1 LEKRAVVS
9 FRGGNVVKKIECVI
23 FDLDGTLLDSRECS
37 IKATKAAF
45 TEMGLKV
52 PSEVVIEHY
61 MGIPIEESFFK
72 MSEQPLDQE
81 TATELI
87 RVFRTYY
94 QTYEESTLNVFP
106 EIPHVLEILMKRKVP
121 CFVVS
126 SKKTAVVKRNLAAQN
141 LVAFFEEIIGSDTVS
156 HYKPHPEG
164 INKVVTQYQFDPTRT
179 IMVGDAIFDIQ
190 MGKAAGV
197 KTIAVTWGSH
207 DAKKLSADKPDALAE
222 APQDI
227 LDYIYA

>member
-87 RVFRTYY
+87 RIFRTYY

-141 LVAFFEEIIGSDTVS
+141 LVAFFEEIIGSDAVS

>member
-1 LEKRAVVS
+1 MKQV
-9 FRGGNVVKKIECVI
+9 ECVL
-23 FDLDGTLLDSRECS
+23 FDLDGTLLDSKECS
-37 IKATKAAF
+37 VKATKAAF
-45 TEMGLKV
+45 KEMGLKV

-87 RVFRTYY
+87 RIFRAYY
-94 QTYEESTLNVFP
+94 QTYEESTLKVFP
-106 EIPHVLEILMKRKVP
+106 EIPHVLEILNKRKVP

-126 SKKTAVVKRNLAAQN
+126 SKKTAVVKRNLAAQD
-141 LVAFFEEIIGSDTVS
+141 LVAFFEEIIDSDAVT

-164 INKVVTQYQFDPTRT
+164 INKVVAHYQFDPTKT
-179 IMVGDAIFDIQ
+179 IMIGDAIFDIQ

-207 DAKKLSADKPDALAE
+207 DPKKLSEENPDALVD
-222 APQDI
+222 APREI
-227 LDYIYA
+227 LDFLYA

>member
-1 LEKRAVVS
+1 M
-9 FRGGNVVKKIECVI
+9 KKIECVI

-141 LVAFFEEIIGSDTVS
+141 LVAFFEEIIGSDAVS

-164 INKVVTQYQFDPTRT
+164 ITKVVTQYQFDPTRT

>member
-1 LEKRAVVS
+1 
-9 FRGGNVVKKIECVI
+9 VKQVECVI
-23 FDLDGTLLDSRECS
+23 FDLDGTLLDSKECS
-37 IKATKAAF
+37 AKATKAAF
-45 TEMGLKV
+45 KEMGLKV

-87 RVFRTYY
+87 RIFRAYY
-94 QTYEESTLNVFP
+94 QTYEESTLKVFP
-106 EIPHVLEILMKRKVP
+106 EIPHVLEILNKRKVP

-126 SKKTAVVKRNLAAQN
+126 SKKTAVVKRNLAAQD
-141 LVAFFEEIIGSDTVS
+141 LVAFFEEIIGSDAVT

-164 INKVVTQYQFDPTRT
+164 INKVVAHYQFDPTKT
-179 IMVGDAIFDIQ
+179 IMIGDAIFDIQ

-207 DAKKLSADKPDALAE
+207 DPKKLSEENPDALVD
-222 APQDI
+222 APREI
-227 LDYIYA
+227 LDFLYA

>member
-1 LEKRAVVS
+1 MKQV
-9 FRGGNVVKKIECVI
+9 ECVL
-23 FDLDGTLLDSRECS
+23 FDLDGTLLDSKECS
-37 IKATKAAF
+37 VKATKAAF
-45 TEMGLKV
+45 KEMGLKV

-87 RVFRTYY
+87 RIFRAYY
-94 QTYEESTLNVFP
+94 QTYEESTLKVFP
-106 EIPHVLEILMKRKVP
+106 EIPHVLEILNKRKVP

-126 SKKTAVVKRNLAAQN
+126 SKKTAVVKRNLVAQD
-141 LVAFFEEIIGSDTVS
+141 LVAFFEEIIGSDAVT

-164 INKVVTQYQFDPTRT
+164 INKVVAHYQFDPTKT
-179 IMVGDAIFDIQ
+179 IMIGDAIFDIQ

-207 DAKKLSADKPDALAE
+207 DPKKLSEENPDALVD
-222 APQDI
+222 APREI
-227 LDYIYA
+227 LDFLYA

>member
-1 LEKRAVVS
+1 M
-9 FRGGNVVKKIECVI
+9 KKIECVI

-87 RVFRTYY
+87 RIFRTYY

-126 SKKTAVVKRNLAAQN
+126 SKKTAVVKRNLAAQS
-141 LVAFFEEIIGSDTVS
+141 LVAFFEEIIGSDAVS

-164 INKVVTQYQFDPTRT
+164 IDKVVTHYQFDPTRT

-207 DAKKLSADKPDALAE
+207 DAKKLSAEKPDALAE

-227 LDYIYA
+227 LDYMYT

>member
-1 LEKRAVVS
+1 M
-9 FRGGNVVKKIECVI
+9 KKIECVI

-87 RVFRTYY
+87 RIFRTYY

-141 LVAFFEEIIGSDTVS
+141 LVAFFEEIIGSDAVS
-156 HYKPHPEG
+156 HYKPHSEG

-207 DAKKLSADKPDALAE
+207 DAKKLSAEKPDALAE

>member
-1 LEKRAVVS
+1 MKQV
-9 FRGGNVVKKIECVI
+9 ECVL
-23 FDLDGTLLDSRECS
+23 FDLDGTLLDSKECS
-37 IKATKAAF
+37 VKATKAAF
-45 TEMGLKV
+45 KEMGLKV

-81 TATELI
+81 TAAELI
-87 RVFRTYY
+87 RIFRAYY
-94 QTYEESTLNVFP
+94 QTYEESTLKVFS
-106 EIPHVLEILMKRKVP
+106 EIPHVLEILNKRKVP

-126 SKKTAVVKRNLAAQN
+126 SKKTAVVNRNLAAQD
-141 LVAFFEEIIGSDTVS
+141 LVAFFEEIIGSDAVT

-164 INKVVTQYQFDPTRT
+164 INKVVAHYQFDPTKT
-179 IMVGDAIFDIQ
+179 IMIGDAIFDIQ

-207 DAKKLSADKPDALAE
+207 DPKKLSEENPDALVD
-222 APQDI
+222 APREI
-227 LDYIYA
+227 LDFLYA

>member
-1 LEKRAVVS
+1 MEKRAVVS

-141 LVAFFEEIIGSDTVS
+141 LVAFFEEIIGSDAVS

-207 DAKKLSADKPDALAE
+207 DAKKLSAEKPDALAE

>member
-1 LEKRAVVS
+1 M
-9 FRGGNVVKKIECVI
+9 KKIECVI
-23 FDLDGTLLDSRECS
+23 FDLDGTLLDSRECK

-87 RVFRTYY
+87 RIFRTYY

-126 SKKTAVVKRNLAAQN
+126 SKKTAVVKRNLAAQS
-141 LVAFFEEIIGSDTVS
+141 LVAFFEEIIGSDAVS

-164 INKVVTQYQFDPTRT
+164 IDKVVTHYQFDPTRT

-197 KTIAVTWGSH
+197 KTIAVTWGDH
-207 DAKKLSADKPDALAE
+207 DAKKLSAEKPDALAE

>member
-1 LEKRAVVS
+1 MKQV
-9 FRGGNVVKKIECVI
+9 ECVI
-23 FDLDGTLLDSRECS
+23 FDLDGTLLDSKECS
-37 IKATKAAF
+37 VKATKAAF
-45 TEMGLKV
+45 KEMGLKV

-81 TATELI
+81 TAAELI
-87 RVFRTYY
+87 RIFRAYY
-94 QTYEESTLNVFP
+94 QTYESSTLKVFP
-106 EIPHVLEILMKRKVP
+106 EIPHVLEILNKRKVP

-126 SKKTAVVKRNLAAQN
+126 SKKTAVVKRNLAAQD
-141 LVAFFEEIIGSDTVS
+141 LVAFFEEIIGSDAVT

-164 INKVVTQYQFDPTRT
+164 INKVVAHYQFDPTKT

-207 DAKKLSADKPDALAE
+207 DPKKLSEENPDALVD
-222 APQDI
+222 APREI
-227 LDYIYA
+227 LDFLYA

>member
-1 LEKRAVVS
+1 M
-9 FRGGNVVKKIECVI
+9 KKIECVI

-61 MGIPIEESFFK
+61 MGIPLEESFFK

-87 RVFRTYY
+87 RIFRTYY

-126 SKKTAVVKRNLAAQN
+126 SKKTAVVKRNLAAQS
-141 LVAFFEEIIGSDTVS
+141 LVAFFEEIIGSDAVS

-164 INKVVTQYQFDPTRT
+164 IDKVVTHYQFDPTRT

-207 DAKKLSADKPDALAE
+207 DAKKLSAEKPDALAE

>member
-1 LEKRAVVS
+1 M
-9 FRGGNVVKKIECVI
+9 KKIECVI
-23 FDLDGTLLDSRECS
+23 FDLDGTLLDSKECS
-37 IKATKAAF
+37 VKATKAAF

-81 TATELI
+81 IAAELI
-87 RVFRTYY
+87 RIFRAYY
-94 QTYEESTLNVFP
+94 QIYEESTLKVFP
-106 EIPHVLEILMKRKVP
+106 EIPHVLEILNKRKVP

-126 SKKTAVVKRNLAAQN
+126 SKKTAVVKRNLAAQD
-141 LVAFFEEIIGSDTVS
+141 LADFFEEIIGSDTVS

-164 INKVVTQYQFDPTRT
+164 INQLVTQYQVDPTKT
-179 IMVGDAIFDIQ
+179 IMVGDAIFDVQ

-207 DAKKLSADKPDALAE
+207 NAKKLSAEKPDALAE
-222 APQDI
+222 TPQEI

>member
-1 LEKRAVVS
+1 MEKRAVVS

-141 LVAFFEEIIGSDTVS
+141 LVAFFEEIIGSDAVS

-164 INKVVTQYQFDPTRT
+164 INKVVTQYQFDPSRT

-207 DAKKLSADKPDALAE
+207 DAKKLSAEKPDALAE

>member
-1 LEKRAVVS
+1 M
-9 FRGGNVVKKIECVI
+9 KKIECVI

-87 RVFRTYY
+87 RIFRTYY

-126 SKKTAVVKRNLAAQN
+126 SKKTAVVKRNLAAQS
-141 LVAFFEEIIGSDTVS
+141 LVAFFEEIIGSDAVS

-164 INKVVTQYQFDPTRT
+164 IDKVVTHYQFDPTRT

-207 DAKKLSADKPDALAE
+207 DAKKLSAEKPDALAE
-222 APQDI
+222 VPQDI

>member
-1 LEKRAVVS
+1 M
-9 FRGGNVVKKIECVI
+9 KKIECVI

-87 RVFRTYY
+87 RIFRTYY

-126 SKKTAVVKRNLAAQN
+126 SKKTAVVKRNLAAQS
-141 LVAFFEEIIGSDTVS
+141 LVAFFEEIIGSDAVS

-164 INKVVTQYQFDPTRT
+164 IDKVVTHYQFDPTRT

-207 DAKKLSADKPDALAE
+207 DAKKLSAEKPDALAE

>member
-1 LEKRAVVS
+1 
-9 FRGGNVVKKIECVI
+9 VKQVECVI
-23 FDLDGTLLDSRECS
+23 FDLDGTLLDSKECS
-37 IKATKAAF
+37 VKATKAAF
-45 TEMGLKV
+45 KEMGLKV

-87 RVFRTYY
+87 RIFRAYY
-94 QTYEESTLNVFP
+94 QTYEESTLKVFQ
-106 EIPHVLEILMKRKVP
+106 EIPHVLEILNKRKVP

-126 SKKTAVVKRNLAAQN
+126 SKKTAVVKRNLAAQD
-141 LVAFFEEIIGSDTVS
+141 LVAFFEEIIGSDAVT

-164 INKVVTQYQFDPTRT
+164 INKVVAHYQFDPTKT
-179 IMVGDAIFDIQ
+179 IMIGDAIFDIQ

-207 DAKKLSADKPDALAE
+207 DPKKLSEENPDALVD
-222 APQDI
+222 APREI
-227 LDYIYA
+227 LDFLYA

>member
-1 LEKRAVVS
+1 M
-9 FRGGNVVKKIECVI
+9 KKIECVI

-141 LVAFFEEIIGSDTVS
+141 LVAFFEEIIGSDAVS

-222 APQDI
+222 ASQDI

>member
-1 LEKRAVVS
+1 M
-9 FRGGNVVKKIECVI
+9 KKIECVI

-87 RVFRTYY
+87 RIFRTYY

-141 LVAFFEEIIGSDTVS
+141 LVAFFEEIIGSDAVS

-207 DAKKLSADKPDALAE
+207 DAKKLSAEKPDALAE

>member
-1 LEKRAVVS
+1 M
-9 FRGGNVVKKIECVI
+9 KKIECVI

-141 LVAFFEEIIGSDTVS
+141 LVAFFEEILGSDAVS

-207 DAKKLSADKPDALAE
+207 DGKKLSAEKPDALAE

>member
-1 LEKRAVVS
+1 M
-9 FRGGNVVKKIECVI
+9 KKIECVI

-81 TATELI
+81 TATELF

-141 LVAFFEEIIGSDTVS
+141 LVAFFEEIIGSDAVS

>member
-1 LEKRAVVS
+1 MEKRAVVS

-87 RVFRTYY
+87 RIFRTYY

-126 SKKTAVVKRNLAAQN
+126 SKKTAVVKRNLAAQS
-141 LVAFFEEIIGSDTVS
+141 LVAFFEEIIGSDAVS

-164 INKVVTQYQFDPTRT
+164 IDKVVTHYQFDPTRT

-207 DAKKLSADKPDALAE
+207 DAKKLSAEKPDALAE

>member
-1 LEKRAVVS
+1 MKQV
-9 FRGGNVVKKIECVI
+9 ECVL
-23 FDLDGTLLDSRECS
+23 FDLDGTLLDSKECS
-37 IKATKAAF
+37 VKATKAAF
-45 TEMGLKV
+45 KEMGLKV

-81 TATELI
+81 TAAELI
-87 RVFRTYY
+87 RIFRAYY
-94 QTYEESTLNVFP
+94 QTYEESTLKVFP
-106 EIPHVLEILMKRKVP
+106 EISHVLEILNKRKVP

-126 SKKTAVVKRNLAAQN
+126 SKKTAVVKRNLVAQD
-141 LVAFFEEIIGSDTVS
+141 LVAFFEEIIGSDAVT

-164 INKVVTQYQFDPTRT
+164 INKVVAHYQFDPTKT
-179 IMVGDAIFDIQ
+179 IMIGDAIFDIQ

-207 DAKKLSADKPDALAE
+207 DPKKLSEENPDALVV
-222 APQDI
+222 APREI
-227 LDYIYA
+227 LDFLYA

>member
-1 LEKRAVVS
+1 MKQV
-9 FRGGNVVKKIECVI
+9 ECVI
-23 FDLDGTLLDSRECS
+23 FDLDGTLLDLKECS
-37 IKATKAAF
+37 VKATKAAF
-45 TEMGLKV
+45 KEMGLKV

-87 RVFRTYY
+87 RIFRAYY
-94 QTYEESTLNVFP
+94 QTYEERTLKVFP
-106 EIPHVLEILMKRKVP
+106 EIPHVLEILNKRKVP

-126 SKKTAVVKRNLAAQN
+126 SKKTAVVKRNLAAQD
-141 LVAFFEEIIGSDTVS
+141 LVAFFEEIIGSDAGT

-164 INKVVTQYQFDPTRT
+164 INKVVAHYQFDPTKT
-179 IMVGDAIFDIQ
+179 IMIGDAIFDIQ

-207 DAKKLSADKPDALAE
+207 DPKKLSEENPDALVD
-222 APQDI
+222 APREI
-227 LDYIYA
+227 LDFLYA

>member
-1 LEKRAVVS
+1 
-9 FRGGNVVKKIECVI
+9 VKQVECVL
-23 FDLDGTLLDSRECS
+23 FDLDGTLLDSKECS
-37 IKATKAAF
+37 VKATKAAF
-45 TEMGLKV
+45 KEMGLKV

-81 TATELI
+81 TAAELI
-87 RVFRTYY
+87 RIFRAYY
-94 QTYEESTLNVFP
+94 QTYEESTLKVFP
-106 EIPHVLEILMKRKVP
+106 VIPHVLEILNKRKVP

-126 SKKTAVVKRNLAAQN
+126 SKKTAVVKRNLAAQD
-141 LVAFFEEIIGSDTVS
+141 LVAFFEEIIGSDAVT

-164 INKVVTQYQFDPTRT
+164 INKVVSHYQFDPTKT
-179 IMVGDAIFDIQ
+179 IMIGDAIFDIQ

-207 DAKKLSADKPDALAE
+207 DPKKLSEENPDALVD
-222 APQDI
+222 APREI
-227 LDYIYA
+227 LDFLYA

>member
-1 LEKRAVVS
+1 M
-9 FRGGNVVKKIECVI
+9 KKIECVI

-61 MGIPIEESFFK
+61 MGIPIEKSFFK

-141 LVAFFEEIIGSDTVS
+141 LVAFFEEIIGSDAVS

>member
-1 LEKRAVVS
+1 
-9 FRGGNVVKKIECVI
+9 
-23 FDLDGTLLDSRECS
+23 
-37 IKATKAAF
+37 
-45 TEMGLKV
+45 
-52 PSEVVIEHY
+52 
-61 MGIPIEESFFK
+61 

-87 RVFRTYY
+87 RIFRAYY
-94 QTYEESTLNVFP
+94 QTYEESTLKVFP
-106 EIPHVLEILMKRKVP
+106 EIPHVLEILNKRKVP

-126 SKKTAVVKRNLAAQN
+126 SKKTAVVKRNLAAQD
-141 LVAFFEEIIGSDTVS
+141 LVAFFEEIIGSDAVT

-164 INKVVTQYQFDPTRT
+164 INKVVAHYQFDPIKT

-207 DAKKLSADKPDALAE
+207 DPKKLSEENPDALVD
-222 APQDI
+222 APREI
-227 LDYIYA
+227 LDFLYA

>member
-1 LEKRAVVS
+1 MKQV
-9 FRGGNVVKKIECVI
+9 ECVL
-23 FDLDGTLLDSRECS
+23 FDLDGTLLDSKECS
-37 IKATKAAF
+37 VKATKAAF
-45 TEMGLKV
+45 KEMGLKV

-87 RVFRTYY
+87 RIFRAYY
-94 QTYEESTLNVFP
+94 QTYEESTLKVFP
-106 EIPHVLEILMKRKVP
+106 EIPHVLEILNKRKVP

-126 SKKTAVVKRNLAAQN
+126 SKKTAVVKRNLAAHD
-141 LVAFFEEIIGSDTVS
+141 LVAFFEEIIGSDAVT

-164 INKVVTQYQFDPTRT
+164 INKVVAHYQFDPTKT
-179 IMVGDAIFDIQ
+179 IMIGDAIFDIQ

-207 DAKKLSADKPDALAE
+207 DPKKLSEENPDALVD
-222 APQDI
+222 APREI
-227 LDYIYA
+227 LDFLYA

>member
-1 LEKRAVVS
+1 
-9 FRGGNVVKKIECVI
+9 VKQDECVL
-23 FDLDGTLLDSRECS
+23 FDLDGTLLDSKECS
-37 IKATKAAF
+37 VKATKAAF
-45 TEMGLKV
+45 KEMGLKV

-81 TATELI
+81 TAAELI
-87 RVFRTYY
+87 RIFRAYY
-94 QTYEESTLNVFP
+94 QTYEDSTWKVFP
-106 EIPHVLEILMKRKVP
+106 EIPHVLEILNKRKVP

-126 SKKTAVVKRNLAAQN
+126 SKKTAVVKRNLAAQD
-141 LVAFFEEIIGSDTVS
+141 LVAFFEEIIGSDAVT

-164 INKVVTQYQFDPTRT
+164 INKVVAHYQFDPTKT

-207 DAKKLSADKPDALAE
+207 DPKKLSEENPDALVD
-222 APQDI
+222 APREI
-227 LDYIYA
+227 LDFLYA

>member
-1 LEKRAVVS
+1 M
-9 FRGGNVVKKIECVI
+9 KKIECVI
-23 FDLDGTLLDSRECS
+23 FDLDGTLLDSKECS
-37 IKATKAAF
+37 VKATKAAF
-45 TEMGLKV
+45 TVMGLKV

-81 TATELI
+81 IAAELI
-87 RVFRTYY
+87 RIFRAYY
-94 QTYEESTLNVFP
+94 QIYEESTLKVFP
-106 EIPHVLEILMKRKVP
+106 EIPHILEILNKRKVP

-126 SKKTAVVKRNLAAQN
+126 SKKTAVVKRNLAAQD
-141 LVAFFEEIIGSDTVS
+141 LVDFFEEIIGSDAVS

-164 INKVVTQYQFDPTRT
+164 INQLVAQYQFDPTKT

-190 MGKAAGV
+190 TGKAAGV

-207 DAKKLSADKPDALAE
+207 NAKKLSAEKPDAVAE
-222 APQDI
+222 TPQEI

>member
-1 LEKRAVVS
+1 MKQV
-9 FRGGNVVKKIECVI
+9 ECVL
-23 FDLDGTLLDSRECS
+23 FDLDGTLLDSKECS
-37 IKATKAAF
+37 VKATKAAF
-45 TEMGLKV
+45 KEMGLKV

-87 RVFRTYY
+87 RIFRAYY
-94 QTYEESTLNVFP
+94 QTYEESTLKVFP
-106 EIPHVLEILMKRKVP
+106 EIPHVLEILNKRKVP

-126 SKKTAVVKRNLAAQN
+126 SKKTAVVKRNLAAQDF
-141 LVAFFEEIIGSDTVS
+141 VAFFEEIIGSDAVT

-164 INKVVTQYQFDPTRT
+164 INKVVAHYQFDPTKT
-179 IMVGDAIFDIQ
+179 IMIGDAIFDIQ

-207 DAKKLSADKPDALAE
+207 DPKKLSEENPDALVD
-222 APQDI
+222 APREI
-227 LDYIYA
+227 LDFLYA

>member
-1 LEKRAVVS
+1 M
-9 FRGGNVVKKIECVI
+9 KKIECVI

-87 RVFRTYY
+87 RIFRTYY

-126 SKKTAVVKRNLAAQN
+126 SKKTAVVKRNLAAQS
-141 LVAFFEEIIGSDTVS
+141 LVAFFEEILGSDAVS

-164 INKVVTQYQFDPTRT
+164 IDKLVTQYQFDPTRT

-207 DAKKLSADKPDALAE
+207 DAKKLSAEKPDALAE
-222 APQDI
+222 VPQDI

>member
-1 LEKRAVVS
+1 M
-9 FRGGNVVKKIECVI
+9 KKIECVI

-87 RVFRTYY
+87 RIFRTYY

-126 SKKTAVVKRNLAAQN
+126 SKKTAVVKRNLAAQS
-141 LVAFFEEIIGSDTVS
+141 LVAFFEEIIGSDAVS

-164 INKVVTQYQFDPTRT
+164 IDKVVTHYQFDPTRT

-207 DAKKLSADKPDALAE
+207 DAKELSAEKPDALAE
-222 APQDI
+222 VPQDI

>member
-1 LEKRAVVS
+1 MEKRAVVS

-141 LVAFFEEIIGSDTVS
+141 LVAFFEEIIGSDAVS

>member
-1 LEKRAVVS
+1 MKQV
-9 FRGGNVVKKIECVI
+9 ECVL
-23 FDLDGTLLDSRECS
+23 FDLDGTLLDSKECS
-37 IKATKAAF
+37 VKATKAAF
-45 TEMGLKV
+45 KEMGLKV
-52 PSEVVIEHY
+52 PSEDY

-81 TATELI
+81 TAAELI
-87 RVFRTYY
+87 RIFRAYY
-94 QTYEESTLNVFP
+94 QTYEESTLKVFP
-106 EIPHVLEILMKRKVP
+106 EIPHVLEILNKRKVP

-126 SKKTAVVKRNLAAQN
+126 SKKTAVVKRNLAAQD
-141 LVAFFEEIIGSDTVS
+141 LVAFFEEIIGSDAVT

-164 INKVVTQYQFDPTRT
+164 INKVVAHYQFDPTKT

-207 DAKKLSADKPDALAE
+207 DPKKLSEENPDALVD
-222 APQDI
+222 APREI
-227 LDYIYA
+227 LDFLYA

>member
-1 LEKRAVVS
+1 
-9 FRGGNVVKKIECVI
+9 VKKIECVI

-141 LVAFFEEIIGSDTVS
+141 LVAFFEEIIGSDAVS

-207 DAKKLSADKPDALAE
+207 DAKKLSAEKPDALAE

>member
-141 LVAFFEEIIGSDTVS
+141 LVAFFEEIIGSDAVS

-222 APQDI
+222 ASQDI

>member
-1 LEKRAVVS
+1 MKQV
-9 FRGGNVVKKIECVI
+9 ECVL
-23 FDLDGTLLDSRECS
+23 FDLDGTLLDSKECS
-37 IKATKAAF
+37 VKATKAAF
-45 TEMGLKV
+45 KEMGLKV

-81 TATELI
+81 TAAELI
-87 RVFRTYY
+87 RIFRAYY
-94 QTYEESTLNVFP
+94 QTYEESTLKVFP
-106 EIPHVLEILMKRKVP
+106 EISHVLEILNKRKVP

-126 SKKTAVVKRNLAAQN
+126 SKKTAVVKRNLVAQD
-141 LVAFFEEIIGSDTVS
+141 LVAFFEEIIGSDAVT

-164 INKVVTQYQFDPTRT
+164 INKVVAHYQFDPTKT
-179 IMVGDAIFDIQ
+179 IMIGDAIFDIQ

-207 DAKKLSADKPDALAE
+207 DPKKLSEENPDALVD
-222 APQDI
+222 APREI
-227 LDYIYA
+227 LDFLYA